1 MSGNMD
7 WLHHDRIVAFT
18 SLRLARE
25 APRINSEFRGQS
37 SHKSAGKS

>member
-25 APRINSEFRGQS
+25 APRINSEFRG
-37 SHKSAGKS
+37 

>member
-7 WLHHDRIVAFT
+7 WLHHDRIVAFA

-25 APRINSEFRGQS
+25 APRRINSEFKG
-37 SHKSAGKS
+37 